1 MRKETKELAL
11 CGVMTAVAV
20 VLLCLGG
27 IMPFAMYV
35 APMLASIVMIIVD
48 AECRRSYAW
57 SCFAASAILGLML
70 GPDKECSLL
79 FCVLGYYPFI
89 YPKIQTIKP
98 KLIRAAVKFLIF
110 TSGVA
115 VMYAVLLFILAMPE
129 TIEEFAE
136 VGRVLMLATYA
147 IGVFTFFV
155 YDKAVGRM
163 KAVYAYRRK
172 KH

>member
-1 MRKETKELAL
+1 MRRETKELAF
-11 CGVMTAVAV
+11 CGIMAGVAV

-27 IMPFAMYV
+27 IVPFAMYIG
-35 APMLASIVMIIVD
+35 PMLASIVMIIVD

-89 YPKIQTIKP
+89 QPKIQTVKP
-98 KLIRAAVKFLIF
+98 RLLRAAVKFIIF
-110 TSGVA
+110 TAAVA
-115 VMYAVLLFILAMPE
+115 IMYAVLLFILAMPE

-136 VGRVLMLATYA
+136 VGRVLMLITYA

-155 YDKAVGRM
+155 YDKAVGRV
-163 KAVYAYRRK
+163 KILYARRRK
-172 KH
+172 KK